1 MVTGSCIARDSG
13 QAIGIADGEA
23 WASHGM
29 ECKRREGGRHRPKQR
44 RILGDGAAP
53 AVVQTANRGCSAF
66 SVDLDINGVWK
77 WNPNYH
83 LLKYKYGY
91 RYLYS
96 NSNVVIK
103 WIHPNSFLSIFSIWF
118 HLYSAISCTIRIRLY
133 KTVSYLITNGK
144 LCSIEF

>member
-1 MVTGSCIARDSG
+1 M
-13 QAIGIADGEA
+13 
-23 WASHGM
+23 
-29 ECKRREGGRHRPKQR
+29 QR

-66 SVDLDINGVWK
+66 SVGLDINGVWK

-103 WIHPNSFLSIFSIWF
+103 WIHPNSFLSIFSI
-118 HLYSAISCTIRIRLY
+118 
-133 KTVSYLITNGK
+133 
-144 LCSIEF
+144 